1 MGKKRFL
8 WLAIVC
14 SMLLLT
20 GSLLAGCENEEEI
33 PQYFNQLGYHQF
45 TDAEQKLLG
54 NIESLNDQKYYCYD
68 YQIQDAI
75 TSWEVWVETYIYGV
89 LQEDLPFGLHQVMDE
104 PWAIAGSIII
114 AVGNGISGSPW
125 GIVSLNEEGSVN
137 SSLAP
142 QALLQAPVDY
152 SAYIV
157 YDSNGLAQ
165 PSYEV
170 ILSEEMVL
178 YWGVYCDDATD
189 TSALEGIEMPDLT
202 NYPLAHVVKIRF
214 SGQ

>member
-1 MGKKRFL
+1 
-8 WLAIVC
+8 
-14 SMLLLT
+14 MLLLT

-45 TDAEQKLLG
+45 TDEEQKLLR

-75 TSWEVWVETYIYGV
+75 TSWEVWVETYSYGV
-89 LQEDLPFGLHQVMDE
+89 LQEDLPFGLQQVMDE
-104 PWAIAGSIII
+104 PGAIAGSIII

-125 GIVSLNEEGSVN
+125 GIVSLNEEGSVI

-142 QALLQAPVDY
+142 QALQAPVDY
-152 SAYIV
+152 SPYTA
-157 YDSNGLAQ
+157 YDSNALAY

-170 ILSEEMVL
+170 VIGEEMVL

-189 TSALEGIEMPDLT
+189 TSVPAGIEMPDLT

>member
-20 GSLLAGCENEEEI
+20 GSLLAGCQNEDDI
-33 PQYFNQLGYHQF
+33 PHYFNQLGYHQF
-45 TDAEQKLLG
+45 TDEEQKLLR
-54 NIESLNDQKYYCYD
+54 NIASLNDQQYYCYD
-68 YQIQDAI
+68 YQIQDDI

-157 YDSNGLAQ
+157 YDSNSLAQ

-170 ILSEEMVL
+170 ILGEEMVL

>member
-1 MGKKRFL
+1 MCIR
-8 WLAIVC
+8 
-14 SMLLLT
+14 
-20 GSLLAGCENEEEI
+20 
-33 PQYFNQLGYHQF
+33 
-45 TDAEQKLLG
+45 DR
-54 NIESLNDQKYYCYD
+54 
-68 YQIQDAI
+68 
-75 TSWEVWVETYIYGV
+75 
-89 LQEDLPFGLHQVMDE
+89 

-157 YDSNGLAQ
+157 YDSNSLAQ

-170 ILSEEMVL
+170 ILGEEMVL

>member
-45 TDAEQKLLG
+45 TDEEQKLLR
-54 NIESLNDQKYYCYD
+54 NIASLNDQQYYCYD

-114 AVGNGISGSPW
+114 AVGDGKSGSPW

-142 QALLQAPVDY
+142 QALQAPVDY
-152 SAYIV
+152 NSYTS
-157 YDSNGLAQ
+157 YSSRCLAQ

-170 ILSEEMVL
+170 ILGEEMVL

-189 TSALEGIEMPDLT
+189 TSALVGIEIPDLT

>member
-1 MGKKRFL
+1 MGKKCML
-8 WLAIVC
+8 WLVIVC

-20 GSLLAGCENEEEI
+20 GSLLAGCQNEEEI

-45 TDAEQKLLG
+45 TEEEQKLLS
-54 NIESLNDQKYYCYD
+54 NIGSLNNQQYYCYD

-89 LQEDLPFGLHQVMDE
+89 LQEDLAFGLHLVMDE
-104 PWAIAGSIII
+104 PGAASGSIII
-114 AVGNGISGSPW
+114 AAGDGKRGSPW
-125 GIVSLNEEGSVN
+125 CIASLNEEGAVN

-142 QALLQAPVDY
+142 QALQVPVDY
-152 SAYIV
+152 SSYTS
-157 YDSNGLAQ
+157 YSSSWLEQ

-170 ILSEEMVL
+170 ILGEEMVL
-178 YWGVYCDDATD
+178 HWDVYCNDSTD
-189 TSALEGIEMPDLT
+189 TSALVGIEVPDLA

-214 SGQ
+214 SNQ